1 MLIVSWRMVI
11 GNSYRCLSRPWTM
24 KGTTYSFI
32 LTKRHWIAISNSGG
46 GKSKHSSIYLIK
58 SYDVRWSDFSQ
69 TSAELALFQRVVNCG
84 VEYERVHL
92 ISGSDMPLRNQDY
105 IHAFFKGKKEEY
117 LIVRTNKKFSIR
129 IKYYHFFVR

>member
-1 MLIVSWRMVI
+1 M
-11 GNSYRCLSRPWTM
+11 
-24 KGTTYSFI
+24 
-32 LTKRHWIAISNSGG
+32 
-46 GKSKHSSIYLIK
+46 HSSIYLIK
-58 SYDVRWSDFSQ
+58 SYDVRWSDVSQ

-105 IHAFFKGKKEEY
+105 IHSFFKGKKEEY

-129 IKYYHFFVR
+129 I